1 MNYRRLGRAGL
12 KVSSL
17 CLGAGVRGALD
28 PERFR
33 RTIAHAIDL
42 GCTFIDC
49 ANNYGGGQ
57 SEILLGQAIKG
68 KRDQL
73 VITSKVFT
81 NVGPGP
87 NDRGLS
93 RAHMLRAVE
102 QSLTKLQT
110 DWIDVY
116 YLHNVDPETPLEE
129 TLRTMEDLV
138 RQGKVRYVGASNHT
152 AAQVIELLWTADRLG
167 LEPISCVQSHYN
179 LLHRWEVEPE
189 LLEVCRRYGLGLLTY
204 SPLAV
209 GLLSGRFRRGLPAPV
224 DSFWNQE
231 RVQAALTEQADQV
244 IQTLA
249 DLANQ
254 RGATPAQL
262 AIAWLLD
269 HPEITAPIVGADRPE
284 YVDDVLGALALTLT
298 AEERAL
304 LDAVSHWAAPIRGS
318 ATQ

>member
-1 MNYRRLGRAGL
+1 MNYLRLGRAGL

>member
-1 MNYRRLGRAGL
+1 MIYRRLGRAGI

-28 PERFR
+28 TERFR
-33 RTIAHAIDL
+33 RTIDHAIDL

-57 SEILLGQAIKG
+57 SETLLGQAIKG

-81 NVGPGP
+81 RVGPGP
-87 NDRGLS
+87 NDQGLS
-93 RAHMLRAVE
+93 RAHILRAVE

-110 DWIDVY
+110 DWIDIY

-129 TLRTMEDLV
+129 TLRTIEDLV

-189 LLEVCRRYGLGLLTY
+189 LLEVCRRFGLGLMTY

-209 GLLSGRFRRGLPAPV
+209 GLLSGRFRRGFPPPA
-224 DSFWNQE
+224 DTFWDQE
-231 RVQAALTEQADQV
+231 RVQAALTEPADQV
-244 IQTLA
+244 IQALV

-262 AIAWLLD
+262 AVAWLLD
-269 HPEITAPIVGADRPE
+269 HPEVSAPIVGADRPE
-284 YVDDVLGALALTLT
+284 YFDDVVGALTITLT
-298 AEERAL
+298 AEERAA
-304 LDAVSHWAAPIRGS
+304 LDAISQWSAPMRGS
-318 ATQ
+318 ATH